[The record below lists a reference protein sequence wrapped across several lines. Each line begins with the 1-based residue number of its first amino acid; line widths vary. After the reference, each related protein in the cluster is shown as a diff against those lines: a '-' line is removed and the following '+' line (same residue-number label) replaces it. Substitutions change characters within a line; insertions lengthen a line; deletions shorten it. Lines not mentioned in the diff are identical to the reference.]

1 MQHTKKQHTV
11 RYKHMVFQRANDN
24 SFPDE
29 TAAATNGNAE
39 KLQCF
44 PISNMFL
51 KHNS

>member
-11 RYKHMVFQRANDN
+11 RYKYKDMFQRACDN

-39 KLQCF
+39 KL
-44 PISNMFL
+44 
-51 KHNS
+51 